1 MNDLDFLN
9 QQQLTAV
16 TTDSGATLVLA
27 GPGSG
32 KTRVLT
38 HRIAYLIR
46 DMGVR
51 PYNILAVTFTN
62 KAAGEMKKRLT
73 NMLEDKADGLWLGT
87 FHSICARILRREA
100 QYLPVDNNF
109 VIYDADD
116 QVSLVKSIIKEM
128 NLNDKLYRPGAIQS
142 TISRAKNEMIVPAEY
157 LIKTSRDG
165 VVRDIYERYE
175 KALRTSNAVDF
186 DDLLLLAIYL
196 LHDFPE
202 VRERYARRFEYVL
215 VDEFQDT
222 NQIQYELV
230 KAFASFHNNLFVVGD
245 EDQSIYRWR
254 GADYRNV
261 LRFEEDNKNFQ
272 KVLLEENYRSTQV
285 VLDVARAVIDR
296 NRFRTPKELF
306 TQRDSGEMVHV
317 YNADD
322 DRDEADYVVRTIL
335 TQQRKGI
342 QAGAF
347 AVMYRTNA
355 QSRMLEEAF
364 MKAGIPY
371 RLVGAQRFYGRREV
385 KDVIAYLRLVHNPKD
400 EISLRR
406 VINVPTRKIGSKTVD
421 SLEEAAR
428 LAESSMGEVLLELAL
443 RGEQS
448 EYWAAL
454 GRSAHALWSFARL
467 LPGWIDAAQKF
478 SLPDLFDRI
487 LLDVEYQE
495 YISDAGEDEAIDRWA
510 NVQELRRLAYEFSD
524 AGMSAFLE
532 NLALVSDQDTV
543 PDNAESPTLLTL
555 HAAKGLEFDQVFII
569 GLDDGTLPHSR
580 SFDDDEE
587 LSEERRLFYVG
598 ITRTR
603 NMLYLVRAQR
613 RSLYGSYEPQIPS
626 RFLNDVPADLVIE
639 DPSSGYSSFGFGDQR
654 RRQKSQWNNK
664 KEESYFDEWDDFV
677 EESSPRDVYT
687 WERIKAQRNKRETD
701 KTGYAAIIPQKSDA
715 KPKIK
720 KTEPTYKPGM
730 QVKHSVFGEGL
741 ILNVVLEGDG
751 EETVEIFFSGIKEK
765 KKLAA
770 SFANLEIIQ

>member
-16 TTDSGATLVLA
+16 TADSGATLVLA

-73 NMLEDKADGLWLGT
+73 AMLEDKADGLWLGT

-165 VVRDIYERYE
+165 VIRDIYERYE

-261 LRFEEDNKNFQ
+261 LRFEEDNKDFQ

-306 TQRDSGEMVHV
+306 TQRDSGELVHV

-335 TQQRKGI
+335 AQQRKGI

-421 SLEEAAR
+421 SLAEAAR

-467 LPGWIDAAQKF
+467 LAGWIDAAQKF

-510 NVQELRRLAYEFSD
+510 NVQELRRLAFEFSD
-524 AGMSAFLE
+524 AGMTAFLE

-603 NMLYLVRAQR
+603 NRLYLVRAQR

-639 DPSSGYSSFGFGDQR
+639 DPSSGYSSFGYGDQR

-664 KEESYFDEWDDFV
+664 NEDSYFDEWDDFV

-687 WERIKAQRNKRETD
+687 WDRIKAQRNKRETD
-701 KTGYAAIIPQKSDA
+701 KTGYAAIVPQKSDA

-770 SFANLEIIQ
+770 SFANLEILQ